1 MAYSSSCSAITSCR
15 PRWRNLCDSW
25 HRSILLSLLLRDIT
39 SFPLGPGAGDGG
51 RQLQP
56 GDPGVVGTAA
66 ARKAVGVHADQEG
79 QRGVAAHAASRHADQ
94 QRWRLSEHVPR
105 EVHQGLQRRE
115 GDDEGRQQERDGEG
129 RQRSSGEGAFV

>member
-1 MAYSSSCSAITSCR
+1 MTADTKASCYPVT
-15 PRWRNLCDSW
+15 
-25 HRSILLSLLLRDIT
+25 LLRDIT

-79 QRGVAAHAASRHADQ
+79 QRGVAAHAPSRHADQ

-115 GDDEGRQQERDGEG
+115 GDDEGRQQEGDGEG
-129 RQRSSGEGAFV
+129 RQRSSGEGVFV